1 MILACFSAAAAT
13 VGVSDAS
20 DTAMIDTNSRP
31 DDNRLDNV
39 TAIIDYNTRPDD
51 NRLDT
56 AAIDVNT
63 RPDDNRLSTLQKDH
77 IGDSCDTYDVVRGYP
92 DLNGE
97 ITHL

>member
-1 MILACFSAAAAT
+1 MILASFSAAAAT

-31 DDNRLDNV
+31 DDNRLD
-39 TAIIDYNTRPDD
+39 TS
-51 NRLDT
+51 
-56 AAIDVNT
+56 AIDVNT

-77 IGDSCDTYDVVRGYP
+77 IGDSCDTYDAVRGYP